1 MEEKNLKEKEVTYFY
16 KHTVFVS
23 VGKKKRE
30 ITKKK
35 TQKLSISFTVSKT
48 VVLNICISP
57 EFHIWSI
64 SIIELQLLF

>member
-1 MEEKNLKEKEVTYFY
+1 MTYFY

-23 VGKKKRE
+23 VGKKMGNN
-30 ITKKK
+30 KKK
-35 TQKLSISFTVSKT
+35 PQKLSISFTVSKT

>member
-23 VGKKKRE
+23 VGKKMGNN
-30 ITKKK
+30 KKK

>member
-23 VGKKKRE
+23 VGKKRGNN
-30 ITKKK
+30 KKNN
-35 TQKLSISFTVSKT
+35 QKLSISFTVSKT

>member
-23 VGKKKRE
+23 VGKKWE

>member
-23 VGKKKRE
+23 VGKKMGNN
-30 ITKKK
+30 KKNN
-35 TQKLSISFTVSKT
+35 QKLSISFTVSKT

>member
-23 VGKKKRE
+23 VGKKMGNNK
-30 ITKKK
+30 TKKN
-35 TQKLSISFTVSKT
+35 QKLSISFTVSKT

>member
-1 MEEKNLKEKEVTYFY
+1 MGNN
-16 KHTVFVS
+16 
-23 VGKKKRE
+23 KKT
-30 ITKKK
+30 TKK
-35 TQKLSISFTVSKT
+35 KLSISFTVSKT

>member
-23 VGKKKRE
+23 VGEKKKGNN
-30 ITKKK
+30 KKNN
-35 TQKLSISFTVSKT
+35 QKLSISFTVSKT